1 MTYIVDFY
9 FGLCFN
15 RTWVVKMIKILE
27 DLERKMALGNITGNL
42 GKAIEYDNMIVC
54 YVGKKSLNKDLF
66 LFNYNSGKN
75 TRIAKKYD
83 LDKEIFYVFDGLE
96 ITHDI
101 YGFDNVSVL
110 FRNCKFFANRFV
122 KVDGYLKIKNSNIET
137 VLSMFLVAD
146 NILIDGLDIPN
157 LGIRKISFGA
167 RDVLNINDLTIG
179 DKFNFLKNSNVSFS
193 GKNVSLNNTN
203 VNALD
208 ISING
213 DNLSISNSKL
223 DGNAV
228 LVKGNLI
235 NNVSNI
241 EEKIFDESI
250 LTCDDELI
258 NKRKELVKI
267 LGQIN
272 NVCQDMSLKRILK

>member
-1 MTYIVDFY
+1 M
-9 FGLCFN
+9 
-15 RTWVVKMIKILE
+15 MKIFE
-27 DLERKMALGNITGNL
+27 DLERKIALGNITGNL
-42 GKAIEYDNMIVC
+42 GKVIEYDDMIVC
-54 YVGKKSLNKDLF
+54 YVNKKSLSKDLF

-75 TRIAKKYD
+75 TRLAKKYN
-83 LDKEIFYVFDGLE
+83 LDKDIFYVFDGLE
-96 ITHDI
+96 ITHDV

-110 FRNCKFFANRFV
+110 FRNCRFYANKFV

-167 RDVLNINDLTIG
+167 RDVLSVNDLTIG
-179 DKFNFLKNSNVSFS
+179 DNSNCLKNSNVSFS

-203 VNALD
+203 VKAVD

-213 DNLSISNSKL
+213 DNLSIGNSKF
-223 DGNAV
+223 DGDAV

-235 NNVSNI
+235 NNVSDNQ
-241 EEKIFDESI
+241 EKYFDESK
-250 LTCDDELI
+250 LVSDDELT
-258 NKRKELVKI
+258 NKRKELVRTLSK
-267 LGQIN
+267 IN
-272 NVCQDMSLKRILK
+272 NTCQDMSLKRILK

>member
-1 MTYIVDFY
+1 MLQIFE
-9 FGLCFN
+9 N
-15 RTWVVKMIKILE
+15 
-27 DLERKMALGNITGNL
+27 LERKIALGNITGNL
-42 GKAIEYDNMIVC
+42 GKVIEYDDIIVC
-54 YVGKKSLNKDLF
+54 YVNKRSVLKDLF

-75 TRIAKKYD
+75 SKLAKKYNLEKD
-83 LDKEIFYVFDGLE
+83 IYYVFDGITLE
-96 ITHDI
+96 HDVF
-101 YGFDNVSVL
+101 GFDNVSVL
-110 FRNCKFFANRFV
+110 FRNCNFYANKFV

-137 VLSMFLVAD
+137 VLSMFIVAD

-157 LGIRKISFGA
+157 LGIRKINFGA
-167 RDVLNINDLTIG
+167 RDVLEINDLTIG
-179 DKFNFLKNSNVSFS
+179 DNSNFLKNSNVSFC
-193 GKNVSLNNTN
+193 GKEVVLNNTS
-203 VNALD
+203 VKAVD
-208 ISING
+208 ITVSG

-258 NKRKELVKI
+258 NKRKELVKT